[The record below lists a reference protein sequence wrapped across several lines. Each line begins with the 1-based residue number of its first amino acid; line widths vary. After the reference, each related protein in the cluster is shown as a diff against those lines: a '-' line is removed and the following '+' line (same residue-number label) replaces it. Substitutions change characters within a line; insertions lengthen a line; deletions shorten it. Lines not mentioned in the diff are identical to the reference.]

1 MCLLCEGIAA
11 SKALLLLFL
20 YFSNCGFKRGKK
32 KTALELYVSSSPC
45 SPVSVGHL
53 SQNRSLMHTSAI
65 KSLEN
70 GMEALTFSSSVCIL
84 YVINN

>member
-11 SKALLLLFL
+11 SKALLLLFFIFL
-20 YFSNCGFKRGKK
+20 IVDSNEEK

>member
-1 MCLLCEGIAA
+1 MKE
-11 SKALLLLFL
+11 LLLLKPFYCCFFIFL
-20 YFSNCGFKRGKK
+20 IVDSNEEK

>member
-20 YFSNCGFKRGKK
+20 YFSNCGFKRGK